1 MINLPRPM
9 TLLTLTFLT
18 IVSFLSLCGPLWA
31 CGPYHEWTVV
41 GETIE
46 AIAGENALKDCLY
59 PLAAA
64 LADTLPRDRGRLC
77 AIEVQIPDSLAEAAA
92 RDHLDRKTI
101 ETFLGQLFTR
111 ANSLKHLSMTP
122 SDFVLDQLAE
132 KNLGVERLFNPT
144 IMEEI
149 ARECGV
155 DHFIYIAVDDFKLL
169 TRTSHDSQQAL
180 TGIKGRFRIES
191 MVLRAKV
198 VNARDGMIEWI
209 DEISG
214 RYEYSVIFGPK
225 GTKDATADAIP
236 AESETVTADASVAS
250 VTAEVSPTA
259 DQDHASEAGH
269 SHSALENQTQTG
281 AAQAKEHKVHKLEA
295 QHNIEILEYVSTFGS
310 APGSQSFITHDGDIV
325 PDELVDRAFE
335 FISSML

>member
-1 MINLPRPM
+1 MINPPRPT

-64 LADTLPRDRGRLC
+64 LADTLPKDRGRLC

-122 SDFVLDQLAE
+122 SDFVMDQLAE
-132 KNLGVERLFNPT
+132 KNLGVERLFNPA

-198 VNARDGMIEWI
+198 VDARDGMIEWI

-225 GTKDATADAIP
+225 GTKDATADATP
-236 AESETVTADASVAS
+236 AQIAAVTSEAAIAVA
-250 VTAEVSPTA
+250 
-259 DQDHASEAGH
+259 QDHSSEAGH
-269 SHSALENQTQTG
+269 SHSASENQTQTG
-281 AAQAKEHKVHKLEA
+281 AAKAKEHKVHKLEA
-295 QHNIEILEYVSTFGS
+295 RHNIEILEYVSTFGS